1 MRCCSGNFCR
11 CTLPLASCVR
21 IVNAPSENRVLQLC
35 CSGSWRLRERH
46 QHTACLRPPPK
57 TLRMETWESSLR
69 AGGSVGSAAR
79 HEASHKGRTA
89 PGCQPAGD
97 AARRSQP
104 PSESQKPALQPMQG
118 TQLLKGFR
126 VGVLTLPLVRR
137 PLI

>member
-1 MRCCSGNFCR
+1 M
-11 CTLPLASCVR
+11 LQ
-21 IVNAPSENRVLQLC
+21 RVLAAP
-35 CSGSWRLRERH
+35 R
-46 QHTACLRPPPK
+46 APPAHRMPAAAAAQ
-57 TLRMETWESSLR
+57 LRMETWESSLH

-79 HEASHKGRTA
+79 HDASHKVRTA

-97 AARRSQP
+97 AARRSQR